1 MPKRNFLRRLS
12 YSSMGKTSEFIGKI
26 RALEGLKNAVLC
38 GITISKR
45 KERAEFFLVTDRAYS
60 PKEEQEAEEICA
72 EFLPE
77 GLLPSVK
84 IVKRTPDGEMIK
96 GRIYEY
102 IQRAF
107 PAAGAFLTAESVTVE
122 KLTSGANF
130 YVDIAAGEQTL
141 FESGK
146 ILDEVSKYLSS
157 IYCGTF
163 YGNVRIVEKEAPD
176 ASLLNELPE
185 DREEGEIKE
194 IRTFPICEYGRI
206 DGFDL
211 TPPKEAIYMADSNLV
226 EGQYSICGSI
236 QYIEEIHYTRH
247 NEKTGEDMERTRFSL
262 TISDGTGSIRTTY
275 FPKKATVEKVRA
287 LKAGDKII
295 LTGTNEEYNGGCAFR
310 ASKLNLGQP
319 PEGFVPVSRKGKP
332 VPKFY
337 HTVFP
342 EPYVDYTQAGL
353 FDDLHKPDDLKNNV
367 FVSFDLETTG
377 LNNNPAMGRM
387 DRIIELGA
395 VKIVNGEI
403 KEKFSSFVACPE
415 KLSKEIIQLTGIED
429 SDLVGAP
436 EVEKVLAD
444 FFKFTEGAILV
455 GHNVTFDYRFVK
467 YYGEQN
473 GYMFEQKQYDTMTL
487 AQEMLR
493 GQIANYKLNSV
504 ADYYGFAFNHHR
516 AFDDACVTA
525 KCFIELVKAKGRL
538 E

>member
-1 MPKRNFLRRLS
+1 MENRTGEFL
-12 YSSMGKTSEFIGKI
+12 EKI
-26 RALEGLKNAVLC
+26 RGLEGLKNAILC
-38 GITISKR
+38 GITLSKR
-45 KERAEFFLVTDRAYS
+45 KNQAEFFLVTDRAYS
-60 PKEEQEAEEICA
+60 AKEEAEATEICGG
-72 EFLPE
+72 FLPA
-77 GLLPSVK
+77 GLSPAVK

-102 IQRAF
+102 IQKTF

-141 FESGK
+141 FTSGK

-157 IYCGTF
+157 IYCGSF
-163 YGNVRIVEKEAPD
+163 YGNVRLVEKEAPD
-176 ASLLNELPE
+176 EELLNELPE
-185 DREEGEIKE
+185 DREEQEIQE
-194 IRTFPICEYGRI
+194 IRQFPICEYARI
-206 DGFDL
+206 DGYDVA
-211 TPPKEAIYMADSNLV
+211 PPKQAVYMADSNMA
-226 EGQYSICGSI
+226 EGAFSVCGTV
-236 QYIEEIHYTRH
+236 QYIEEIAYTKH
-247 NEKTGEDMERTRFSL
+247 NERTGEDVEKTRFSL
-262 TISDGTGSIRTTY
+262 TITDGTGSIRTTY
-275 FPKKATVEKVRA
+275 FPKKTTVEKVRE

-295 LTGTNEEYNGGCAFR
+295 LTGTNEEYNGGSAFR

-319 PEGFVPVSRKGKP
+319 PQDFVPVARKGKP

-342 EPYVDYTQAGL
+342 EKYADYTQAGL
-353 FDDLHKPDDLKNNV
+353 FDDLSKPDDLKNNV
-367 FVSFDLETTG
+367 FVCFDLETTG
-377 LNNNPAMGRM
+377 LNNNPAMGKM

-395 VKIVNGEI
+395 VKLINGEI

-444 FFKFTEGAILV
+444 FFKFTDGAYLV

-467 YYGEQN
+467 YYGEQH
-473 GYMFEQKQYDTMTL
+473 GYMFEQKQYDTLTL
-487 AQEMLR
+487 AQELLR
-493 GQIANYKLNSV
+493 GQIPNYKLNSV
-504 ADYYGFAFNHHR
+504 ADYYGFTFNHHR

-525 KCFIELVKAKGRL
+525 KVFIELVKAKGRL
-538 E
+538 G